1 MKDQD
6 YCRRLTRVN
15 GYKSRQRIQVKQ
27 VFQLMETKLNHL
39 QDIVSGKGN
48 TSGGSV
54 CLEVATPINPVHV
67 LENQPFQSKQG
78 FFSDVLG

>member
-1 MKDQD
+1 
-6 YCRRLTRVN
+6 
-15 GYKSRQRIQVKQ
+15 
-27 VFQLMETKLNHL
+27 METKLNHL

-48 TSGGSV
+48 TSDGSV
-54 CLEVATPINPVHV
+54 CLEVVTPINPVHV